1 MDFNRALQK
10 QIQKFIPEELRNDER
25 LMPFYQSVSNLY
37 ATYDKDKKISE
48 HAFEMSER
56 EYQKVLSDL
65 RERDEILKKSIKRIN
80 TLIQSLDKRNEIN
93 STDNEYDITEIISFL
108 ETKVE
113 ESIQLEEIL
122 TKAKAFAEN
131 SAMAKANFLSVMSHE
146 IRTPLNAIIGSIH
159 LLKQEETLPEQTEY
173 LNSLHVS
180 SDNLLNL
187 INDVLDYNKIEEGK
201 IEFAQDEI
209 DLHTLLKNIR
219 LSNFYR
225 ATECHNDIILNVDKE
240 IVDFVYGDET
250 RLSQILNNLVSNAI
264 KFTQNGKVTVNL
276 LVQNQSESAITIL
289 FEISDTGIGIESNKI
304 QQIFERFTQ
313 ADSNIN
319 RKFGGSGLGLTIVK
333 KLLEL
338 QNSEINVKSEFGK
351 GTTFYFTLVFDKTKN
366 KLADYK
372 IKLAD
377 EIK

>member
-122 TKAKAFAEN
+122 TKAKAFA
-131 SAMAKANFLSVMSHE
+131 
-146 IRTPLNAIIGSIH
+146 
-159 LLKQEETLPEQTEY
+159 
-173 LNSLHVS
+173 
-180 SDNLLNL
+180 
-187 INDVLDYNKIEEGK
+187 
-201 IEFAQDEI
+201 
-209 DLHTLLKNIR
+209 
-219 LSNFYR
+219 
-225 ATECHNDIILNVDKE
+225 
-240 IVDFVYGDET
+240 
-250 RLSQILNNLVSNAI
+250 
-264 KFTQNGKVTVNL
+264 
-276 LVQNQSESAITIL
+276 
-289 FEISDTGIGIESNKI
+289 
-304 QQIFERFTQ
+304 
-313 ADSNIN
+313 
-319 RKFGGSGLGLTIVK
+319 
-333 KLLEL
+333 
-338 QNSEINVKSEFGK
+338 
-351 GTTFYFTLVFDKTKN
+351 
-366 KLADYK
+366 
-372 IKLAD
+372 
-377 EIK
+377 